1 MIALKNDALGAPPTG
16 AEANKQIE
24 EAAYYCYLK
33 RQRYAQEGDNL
44 TDWREAECEVRKSKA
59 KSFNPILSLA
69 SVLKKI
75 VKK

>member
-1 MIALKNDALGAPPTG
+1 MIALKNEATG
-16 AEANKQIE
+16 SESIRAETNRQIE
-24 EAAYYCYLK
+24 EAAYFCYLK

-44 TDWREAECEVRKSKA
+44 TDWNEAENEVRKKQT
-59 KSFNPILSLA
+59 KSFNPIFGLA

>member
-1 MIALKNDALGAPPTG
+1 MIALKNDAAGSEFHR
-16 AEANKQIE
+16 AETNRQIE

-33 RQRYAQEGDNL
+33 RQRYAQDGDNL
-44 TDWREAECEVRKSKA
+44 TDWHEAECEVRKKHV
-59 KSFNPILSLA
+59 KILNPLLSLA

>member
-1 MIALKNDALGAPPTG
+1 MIALKNDVLGASPIG

-24 EAAYYCYLK
+24 EAAYYCYLN
-33 RQRYAQEGDNL
+33 RQRYGQEGDTL
-44 TDWREAECEVRKSKA
+44 SDWHEAESEVRKKQA
-59 KSFNPILSLA
+59 QHLNPILSFA